1 MFEELQTF
9 YTNNTTMIIIAGVAL
24 IAMLGM
30 FMFKQNIFNK
40 SNANIDS
47 VAADMPNMDEMSNMS
62 GMSNMNNMS
71 NMNEMSEMSG
81 MCDSSN
87 DVCYSHEMMNA
98 STLNDSSN
106 VQHNGEPNF
115 ENNTDLNIESQI
127 NSNYDSTIENN
138 NLG

>member
-62 GMSNMNNMS
+62 GMSNMN
-71 NMNEMSEMSG
+71 EMSG
-81 MCDSSN
+81 MC
-87 DVCYSHEMMNA
+87 
-98 STLNDSSN
+98 DSSN

-115 ENNTDLNIESQI
+115 ENHTDPNIESQI

>member
-47 VAADMPNMDEMSNMS
+47 VDADMPNMDEMSN
-62 GMSNMNNMS
+62 
-71 NMNEMSEMSG
+71 

-98 STLNDSSN
+98 SSLNDSSN
-106 VQHNGEPNF
+106 VQHNDEPNF
-115 ENNTDLNIESQI
+115 ENHTVPNIESQI